1 MIQVSSCEAKDSASR
16 VKLRRRFVG
25 LLSSRLVRS
34 TVAILALFGCVT
46 LTDGAYAQVGSSAQ
60 AAASPE
66 ACLAKCT
73 ADREQCIAGQ
83 SSEELCAYDLK
94 ACKKDCEKH

>member
-1 MIQVSSCEAKDSASR
+1 MVQVSSCEAKDSASR
-16 VKLRRRFVG
+16 VSLRQRFVG
-25 LLSSRLVRS
+25 LFSSRQVRS

-46 LTDGAYAQVGSSAQ
+46 LSDSAYAQTSSQ

-73 ADREQCIAGQ
+73 ADQAQCIESQ

-94 ACKKDCEKH
+94 ACKMDCGKH